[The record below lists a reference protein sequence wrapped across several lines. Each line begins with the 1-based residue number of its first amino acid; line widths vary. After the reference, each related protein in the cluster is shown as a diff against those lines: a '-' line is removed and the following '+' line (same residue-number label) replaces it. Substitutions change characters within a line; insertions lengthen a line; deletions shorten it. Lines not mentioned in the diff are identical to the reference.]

1 MTREEDLYQIT
12 VSDQIDTYRLM
23 AIDDCNELQKMLSIV
38 SSNLNGKKK
47 IAVIHEGDERELIDC
62 ASSLAIA
69 LATIREAVE
78 TYQLVSDRV
87 ADERDEITTRYVL
100 PKGVIQVNA
109 DLDEAGLGFR
119 LKGY

>member
-1 MTREEDLYQIT
+1 MTRELDLYQIT
-12 VSDQIDTYRLM
+12 ASDQIDTYRLM

-38 SSNLNGKKK
+38 SKCLVSKKK
-47 IAVIHEGDERELIDC
+47 IPVIYEGDERELIDC

-100 PKGVIQVNA
+100 AKGIVEVNA
-109 DLDEAGLGFR
+109 DLDEAGLDFR
-119 LKGY
+119 LRTH